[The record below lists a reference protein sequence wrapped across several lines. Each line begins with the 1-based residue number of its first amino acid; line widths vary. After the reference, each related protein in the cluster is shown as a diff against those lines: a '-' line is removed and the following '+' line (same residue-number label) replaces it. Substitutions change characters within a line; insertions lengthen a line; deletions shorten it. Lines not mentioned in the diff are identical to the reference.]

1 MADKKINVSANP
13 LPINFKEFSKNPV
26 VATLFI
32 TLCGIGYLYLDV
44 KTTFRDQAIAQ
55 MVKVERL
62 EQRVDAISDA
72 LRRCDSSLA
81 TSNTKLSTLEQ
92 LGKIQHIK

>member
-1 MADKKINVSANP
+1 MAEKKINVSANP

-32 TLCGIGYLYLDV
+32 ALCGIGYLYVDV
-44 KTTFRDQAIAQ
+44 RSTFKDQAISQ
-55 MVKVERL
+55 MAKVDKL
-62 EQRVDAISDA
+62 EHRVDAISDA